1 MELSTRLKQ
10 IRKAVSLTQD
20 EFSKRLGLKRN
31 TIATYETGRLTPSD
45 RTISDICRE
54 FGVSEAWL
62 RTGTGEMFPPRS
74 RLEELSVLS
83 ARFLSSQPTEFQQR
97 FAQMMYSLSEEE
109 WALLEQKA
117 RSLLGEEKK

>member
-1 MELSTRLKQ
+1 MKDRIKAL
-10 IRKAVSLTQD
+10 RKALNLTQQ
-20 EFSKRLGLKRN
+20 EFADRLSIKRGAVANYEIGRN
-31 TIATYETGRLTPSD
+31 IPADSVIAL
-45 RTISDICRE
+45 ICRE

>member
-1 MELSTRLKQ
+1 MKDRIKAL
-10 IRKAVSLTQD
+10 RKALSLTQQ
-20 EFSKRLGLKRN
+20 EFADRLSIKRGAVANYEIGRN
-31 TIATYETGRLTPSD
+31 IPADSVIAL
-45 RTISDICRE
+45 ICRE

-74 RLEELSVLS
+74 HLEELSVLS

>member
-1 MELSTRLKQ
+1 MKDRIKAL
-10 IRKAVSLTQD
+10 RKALSLTQQ
-20 EFSKRLGLKRN
+20 EFADRLSIKRGAVANYEIGRN
-31 TIATYETGRLTPSD
+31 IPADSVIAL
-45 RTISDICRE
+45 ICRE

>member
-62 RTGTGEMFPPRS
+62 RTGAGEMFPPRS

>member
-1 MELSTRLKQ
+1 MKDRIKAL
-10 IRKAVSLTQD
+10 RKALSLTQQ
-20 EFSKRLGLKRN
+20 EFADRLSIKRGAVANYEIGRN
-31 TIATYETGRLTPSD
+31 IPADSVIAL
-45 RTISDICRE
+45 ICRE

-62 RTGTGEMFPPRS
+62 RTGAGEMFPPRS

>member
-1 MELSTRLKQ
+1 MKDRIKAL
-10 IRKAVSLTQD
+10 RKALNLTQQ
-20 EFSKRLGLKRN
+20 EFADRLSIKRGAVANYEIGRN
-31 TIATYETGRLTPSD
+31 IPADSVIAL
-45 RTISDICRE
+45 ICRE

-62 RTGTGEMFPPRS
+62 RTGAGEMFPPRS

>member
-1 MELSTRLKQ
+1 MRDRIKAL
-10 IRKAVSLTQD
+10 RKTLHLTQAAFG
-20 EFSKRLGLKRN
+20 ERIAVKAN
-31 TIATYETGRLTPSD
+31 TITNYEAGLRVPSD
-45 RTISDICRE
+45 SVIHSICRE